1 MLTSGG
7 EPLQLTRDEGDK
19 HVDSYSSDGAEI
31 YYSRPWGHD
40 EEWAVPTLGGTPR
53 RVVSG
58 RSLVPSP
65 DGSSYFYLKGGSH
78 AVFRAGKSGLSE
90 ETVYTFDRPSM
101 LPWTLLFF
109 PDG

>member
-19 HVDSYSSDGAEI
+19 QVDSYSSDGAEI
-31 YYSRPWGHD
+31 YYGRTWGHD

-53 RVVSG
+53 RVVAG

-65 DGSSYFYLKGGSH
+65 DGSAYFYLKSDSH
-78 AVFRAGKSGLSE
+78 ALFRVEKAGLSE
-90 ETVYTFDRPSM
+90 EKAQRHARAGQKIFARYR
-101 LPWTLLFF
+101 
-109 PDG
+109 GHG